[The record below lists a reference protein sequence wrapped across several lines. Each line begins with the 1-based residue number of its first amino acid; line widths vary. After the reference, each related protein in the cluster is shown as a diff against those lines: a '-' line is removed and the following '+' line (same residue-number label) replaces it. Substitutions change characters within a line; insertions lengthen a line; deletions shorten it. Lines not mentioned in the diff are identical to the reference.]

1 MEMQWFG
8 FDFQQQVEGSY
19 GNMKPAIVVL
29 RLFHPARLG
38 LQCEL
43 QILLLNSICDFSL
56 TSVAPS

>member
-19 GNMKPAIVVL
+19 GNMKTTIVVL
-29 RLFHPARLG
+29 RLLHPARLV

-43 QILLLNSICDFSL
+43 QILLLIYTHL
-56 TSVAPS
+56 

>member
-29 RLFHPARLG
+29 RLLHPARLA

-43 QILLLNSICDFSL
+43 QILLLNYTHL
-56 TSVAPS
+56 

>member
-19 GNMKPAIVVL
+19 GNMKTAIVVL
-29 RLFHPARLG
+29 RLFYPARLD

-43 QILLLNSICDFSL
+43 QILFFNYNNL
-56 TSVAPS
+56 

>member
-1 MEMQWFG
+1 MEMQWFE

-19 GNMKPAIVVL
+19 GNMKPAIVVF

-43 QILLLNSICDFSL
+43 QILLLNYTHL
-56 TSVAPS
+56 